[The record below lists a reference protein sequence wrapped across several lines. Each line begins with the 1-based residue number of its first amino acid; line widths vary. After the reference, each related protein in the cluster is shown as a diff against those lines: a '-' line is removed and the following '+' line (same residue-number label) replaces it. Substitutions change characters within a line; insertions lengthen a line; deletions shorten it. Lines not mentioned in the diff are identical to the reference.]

1 MKISSKLV
9 TRVTKLPFLVDE
21 RHLAFQVWHFN
32 SKREKLEVYEIN
44 IFQTHSVT
52 TTVIPSEPGEAGIP
66 WWVWLLAALG
76 GLLVLSLITY
86 CLYKVSLTSP
96 PAFQNDLILI
106 LS

>member
-21 RHLAFQVWHFN
+21 RHLAFQVCN
-32 SKREKLEVYEIN
+32 L
-44 IFQTHSVT
+44 IFQKRRKNSDCFVQTLSVT

-96 PAFQNDLILI
+96 PALQNDLILI